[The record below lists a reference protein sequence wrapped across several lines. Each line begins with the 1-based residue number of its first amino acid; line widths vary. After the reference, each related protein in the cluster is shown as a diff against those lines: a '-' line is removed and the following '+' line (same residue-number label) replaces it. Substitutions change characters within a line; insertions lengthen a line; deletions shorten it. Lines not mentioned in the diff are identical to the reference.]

1 MTQSKN
7 CLYGCNKVDLQY
19 NAYLNMDTNMKTMC
33 TKIHSQ
39 DLEYNIL
46 HVCKRGILTK
56 TSVYV
61 NIIKVHQAIL
71 YSCVVI

>member
-1 MTQSKN
+1 
-7 CLYGCNKVDLQY
+7 
-19 NAYLNMDTNMKTMC
+19 MKTMC
-33 TKIHSQ
+33 TKIHRQ

-46 HVCKRGILTK
+46 NVCKRGILTK